1 MITSARNPK
10 VQRIRA
16 LQRLTKRRTAAGAF
30 VVEGVRLAEEALRSS
45 WPPSTWRR
53 KNTGSSGES
62 RSVKEGGSRN
72 ACAGVYA
79 R

>member
-45 WPPSTWRR
+45 WPVRLALYTAELAARH
-53 KNTGSSGES
+53 
-62 RSVKEGGSRN
+62 EGLVR
-72 ACAGVYA
+72 A
-79 R
+79 